1 MDDIKWDKKLDDT
14 LGSNTAGPVK
24 EFIFFGLNLAL
35 ALSAAILPI
44 SFGLVKSQ
52 KNLFDEYS

>member
-1 MDDIKWDKKLDDT
+1 MDDIKWDNKLEDT

-35 ALSAAILPI
+35 ALVAAILPM
-44 SFGLVKSQ
+44 SLGLVKSQ
-52 KNLFDEYS
+52 KNLLDEYS